1 MHRRTVFLLAAYL
14 FLRWILAT
22 EPGYTYDVQAY
33 KRWAIGAAI
42 GGVDEVYLRSDMDY
56 PPLYA
61 YILYPLAKVYLAMV
75 PPDGETVEDSTL
87 LTVLV
92 KLPPLLFDLLMAGL
106 LALWVRRRNIES
118 PDRWTRWLPWIYLLN
133 PVVLMEG
140 AYWGQP
146 DSIHSSLVL
155 ACFLW
160 LGWARSA
167 WPAWVLLALA
177 TLMKPLGAPFI
188 PLLGIL
194 SLVRHGFRSTV
205 VGGLLGLATAALI
218 FLPFIVT
225 GRSEAT
231 IQRVLGDVKAMS
243 YTSTNAHNLWWLIG
257 PWQNSEVPWLGPFT
271 ATHVAMTLFGI
282 FYVGVLWAGHRLH
295 RTPAA
300 GPGMVSELKS
310 GSGSGTESNPGSG
323 PESNP
328 VSGTELN
335 PESKA
340 ELDPASR
347 TEAGPS
353 RSRASGITH
362 PQMIGLALL
371 VGLGFFILST
381 HMHENHMFITIP
393 LLLPLTV
400 LGGKRQ
406 RWVRSIFVI
415 ATVGAFLNLILH
427 DLDFVETALITSAGS
442 LERIN
447 PHLKRPFYTTEYA
460 AIQVGTVLNVALFA
474 YLCWQSFRPNGGW
487 LRELG
492 R

>member
-205 VGGLLGLATAALI
+205 VGGLLGLATATLI
-218 FLPFIVT
+218 FLPYIVT

-257 PWQNSEVPWLGPFT
+257 PWQDSEVPWLGPLT

-300 GPGMVSELKS
+300 GPGVGTGLETKS
-310 GSGSGTESNPGSG
+310 GSMSE
-323 PESNP
+323 
-328 VSGTELN
+328 SGTELDPATR
-335 PESKA
+335 PESGVA
-340 ELDPASR
+340 Q
-347 TEAGPS
+347 
-353 RSRASGITH
+353 RSVSGITH

-381 HMHENHMFITIP
+381 HMHENHMFIAIP

-400 LGGKRQ
+400 LRGKRQ
-406 RWVRSIFVI
+406 RWVRTIFMV

-442 LERIN
+442 LEKIN

-460 AIQVGTVLNVALFA
+460 MIQVGAVLNVALFA

-487 LRELG
+487 LRDLG